1 MASGQMKRNSKAS
14 GSDKVAMPKAADR
27 KKIMDKIQSLEQEM
41 ARTKKRMDNATNA
54 VARQTAKSAYD
65 RLKKSHDKAMAQY
78 DSLSNESSKSP
89 SSIPS
94 RKLDVAPV
102 DKLKSIP
109 SETKPTPKRKPSR
122 PSTVDTES
130 KSLGRRIGESLM
142 KTIGDTRSYEQATK
156 DRKANEEMEREMMGK
171 KKGGMVKK
179 KKGGM
184 ASRTLRTNTKA
195 GFTRRGCSKG

>member
-1 MASGQMKRNSKAS
+1 MASNQNKRGQSAGGVPYSTYMFAVDYYINKALGKTPTPKQKEAIDIIS
-14 GSDKVAMPKAADR
+14 GSDKK
-27 KKIMDKIQSLEQEM
+27 
-41 ARTKKRMDNATNA
+41 
-54 VARQTAKSAYD
+54 TAKAEAAKEVSA
-65 RLKKSHDKAMAQY
+65 
-78 DSLSNESSKSP
+78 
-89 SSIPS
+89 
-94 RKLDVAPV
+94 RKVGVAPV

-122 PSTVDTES
+122 ASTADTKTSSESKPSRPSTVDTKS

-142 KTIGDTRSYEQATK
+142 KTMGEKRSYEQATK